1 MLAAHRGS
9 DVYTIKG
16 SRGNRT
22 GTNWYRQCI
31 GHSASRTALQSA
43 TTFRVRRL
51 NILSSRGALTAAALA
66 TLVNI
71 RTLELRLQS
80 ARYIPILEKSSFPRL
95 YKFASSMPFTSEVI
109 VFINRHPAIRDLALL
124 PQFITVKPPLQPV
137 KLPNLKHVRTI
148 SETLPTV
155 LAASPN
161 VELVFLQHSSAT
173 PNLNQVAEEIDAIAK
188 LAPNLRALQVTRPVL
203 SLEVTLLIST
213 RLSKLETLA
222 IYRPRPRSSFD
233 VEYEVDA
240 LPRMGEYLSA
250 FQSLS
255 YLRMQYSSNCHRNLT
270 LADLDHDCSMVSAW
284 GAACP
289 TLTTCVLPTEISWF
303 RSEANVWLPEQ
314 ESPLCQEWAA
324 EKLWNS
330 DYDSLNQ
337 LLQECQCQLQ
347 LQRHFRYEESQDTP
361 TGWQALWDTFGA
373 TFGPAWIQM
382 LVMTWSGIRSKEA
395 ATQNGAGH
403 LLMQMQRQRR
413 GHTIW
418 GP

>member
-1 MLAAHRGS
+1 MPCPPNGCINTSNGPTLP
-9 DVYTIKG
+9 
-16 SRGNRT
+16 
-22 GTNWYRQCI
+22 RQESLLVVKLC
-31 GHSASRTALQSA
+31 SPDQWL
-43 TTFRVRRL
+43 RL
-51 NILSSRGALTAAALA
+51 RSKICSSSSRASNFNLHSLLFTLICSSRQLHLSPFVAYYKLIAAALA

-137 KLPNLKHVRTI
+137 NLPNLKHVRTI

-233 VEYEVDA
+233 VEYEVVRT
-240 LPRMGEYLSA
+240 LPLNRIGCY
-250 FQSLS
+250 
-255 YLRMQYSSNCHRNLT
+255 SNCSLCRT
-270 LADLDHDCSMVSAW
+270 
-284 GAACP
+284 
-289 TLTTCVLPTEISWF
+289 
-303 RSEANVWLPEQ
+303 
-314 ESPLCQEWAA
+314 LCQEWANIFQ
-324 EKLWNS
+324 LSNR
-330 DYDSLNQ
+330 SLTCGCNT
-337 LLQECQCQLQ
+337 
-347 LQRHFRYEESQDTP
+347 R
-361 TGWQALWDTFGA
+361 A
-373 TFGPAWIQM
+373 I
-382 LVMTWSGIRSKEA
+382 VSGISRWPTS
-395 ATQNGAGH
+395 TMTVQWCRHGAP
-403 LLMQMQRQRR
+403 RA
-413 GHTIW
+413 
-418 GP
+418 PP